1 MPVVFVG
8 HGSPMNAIVDS
19 TFSHEWERIGASL
32 PRPTAILCVSAH
44 WQTHGPRI
52 TAMAKPRTIH
62 DFGGFPEE
70 LFAVQYPA
78 PGSPTVASSVI
89 TMAGD
94 SPTILADHE
103 WGLDHGAWSVLLRMV
118 PNADVPVL
126 QLSLDVG
133 LTPANHVAFAQRLAA
148 LRSQGVLILASG
160 NIVHNLRLLNWRPE
174 AQPLDWALEFDATSA
189 RLLEEGRI
197 TDLANWQSLGSA
209 ASIAINSAEHYLP
222 MLYAA
227 ALRNPSDSLT
237 FFNERIDMASV
248 GMRSF
253 VLGK

>member
-1 MPVVFVG
+1 
-8 HGSPMNAIVDS
+8 MNAIVDS
-19 TFSHEWERIGASL
+19 TFSREWERIGSSL

-44 WQTHGPRI
+44 WQTHGSRI
-52 TAMAKPRTIH
+52 TAMERPRTIH
-62 DFGGFPEE
+62 DFGGFPPE

-78 PGSPTVASSVI
+78 PGSPLVASNVI

-94 SPTILADHE
+94 APTILEDHE

-118 PNADVPVL
+118 PKADVPVL
-126 QLSLDVG
+126 QLSLDLG
-133 LTPANHVAFAQRLAA
+133 KTPAEHVAFAQRLAA

-174 AQPLDWALEFDATSA
+174 AKPLDWALEFDATSA
-189 RLLEEGRI
+189 RLLEEERI
-197 TDLANWQSLGSA
+197 NDLANWPALGSA
-209 ASIAINSAEHYLP
+209 AAVAINSAEHYLP

-227 ALRNPSDSLT
+227 ALRTPGDTLT

-253 VLGK
+253 VLGAG